1 MKILALRIV
10 SYLTIS
16 AYEAMQMNVMEFL
29 KRLNEIT
36 PKKIF
41 LKYINHSR
49 IIYDQN
55 LMVVI
60 PTCFRDTDKTGNIQ

>member
-10 SYLTIS
+10 SCLTAS
-16 AYEAMQMNVMEFL
+16 AYETMQINGKECL
-29 KRLNEIT
+29 RRLNEIT

-49 IIYDQN
+49 IIYDKN

-60 PTCFRDTDKTGNIQ
+60 PTCFLETEKTRNIE